1 MNIALADLLSLKP
14 ITTGNLDALQ
24 GRFFNGVS
32 IDSRSVKKGNVFFG
46 ISGEKFNGNLFTRQ
60 AFTSGALCAVIE
72 KGTDVQSFKTKP
84 YLVVQDSAKSLGRL
98 ANVYRRKFDIPII
111 AIAGSNGKTTTKEMI
126 CSVLNTQL
134 SVLGTQGNLNN
145 HIGVPMTLFRLN
157 KSQDVA
163 VVEIGTNHFGELTYL
178 CDILNPTHGLI
189 TNISNEHLEFFRDL
203 HGVARA
209 EGELF
214 KALDKTGVGFVNAD
228 DSYITSHAKYLKK
241 KVTFGFTHSEADV
254 QGKFI
259 GMDNGGFA
267 QFGVKPR
274 RKKMF
279 FIQLSVPGM
288 HAIRNA
294 LAAATIGCSFEI
306 APKNIQRGL
315 KKFRTVSKRM
325 EVQKVGGVKIL
336 NDTYNANPESVRS
349 ALETLL
355 SIKVRGK
362 QIVVLADM
370 LELGKASEIEH
381 IKIGKMISRTSV
393 SCLLTFGQMAKM
405 IHEHANVPL
414 KRHYNN
420 KQKLAKDVINL
431 LGSGDIVLVKG
442 SRGMRMEE
450 IVMSIIEHLN

>member
-1 MNIALADLLSLKP
+1 MKITLADLLSIEP

-24 GRFFNGVS
+24 GMFFNGVS
-32 IDSRSVKKGNVFFG
+32 IDSRSVKKGDIFFG
-46 ISGEKFNGNLFTRQ
+46 IRGEKFNGNLFTGE
-60 AFTSGALCAVIE
+60 AFTNGAQCAVIE
-72 KGTDVQSFKTKP
+72 KGTDVQVFKTKP

-98 ANVYRRKFDIPII
+98 ANIYRRKFYIPVI

-189 TNISNEHLEFFRDL
+189 TNVSSEHLEFFRDL
-203 HGVARA
+203 RGVARA

-214 KALDKTGVGFVNAD
+214 QDLGKTGVGFVNAD
-228 DSYITSHAKYLKK
+228 DSYIISYAKHLKK
-241 KVTFGFTHSEADV
+241 KVTFGFTHSKADV
-254 QGKFI
+254 HGKFI
-259 GMDNGGFA
+259 NMDGEGFA
-267 QFGVKPR
+267 QFGVKPMR
-274 RKKMF
+274 EKMF
-279 FIQLSVPGM
+279 RVQLSVPGM
-288 HAIRNA
+288 HATRNA
-294 LAAATIGCSFEI
+294 LAAATVGYFFEI
-306 APKNIQRGL
+306 ASKNIQRGL
-315 KKFRTVSKRM
+315 KKFRAVSKRM
-325 EVQKVGGVKIL
+325 EVQEVGGVKIL

-381 IKIGKMISRTSV
+381 IKIGKMISRTPV

-414 KRHYNN
+414 KKHYNN
-420 KQKLAKDVINL
+420 KQKLTKDVTNL
-431 LGSGDIVLVKG
+431 LSSGDIVLVKG